1 MFNALPKRPV
11 SERTVKWSTLIR
23 NNKASALVLND
34 IASVQALD
42 RRTGSVFYMDVQYG
56 SDKGNIT
63 SGDTMLSSLTGHNRT
78 SNGRKYASTLIE
90 GEAITGSE
98 DGAVAG
104 TYTLAYAPGVDVTTS
119 RRSSPEKA
127 IVLKDADGTVYAS
140 DNNSFSGSSTE
151 HPGTLKTSANVEVGT
166 VRADG
171 VVTLHDAA
179 ASSGGYYIDYTYQYD
194 LPVDAYGNRD
204 GVPEA
209 NIAMAQSVVTAIDF
223 PIRSKYSLGAAIDV
237 QKAHGISKLVPSY
250 SNVCRKAA

>member
-98 DGAVAG
+98 DGVVAG

-140 DNNSFSGSSTE
+140 DNNSFSGSATE
-151 HPGTLKTSANVEVGT
+151 HAGTLKTSANVEVGT

-171 VVTLHDAA
+171 VVTLSGAA
-179 ASSGGYYIDYTYQYD
+179 PSSGGYYIDYSYQYD
-194 LPVDAYGNRD
+194 LPVDDYGNRD